1 MKIHLLG
8 RTGPRSLKGKAISSM
23 NAVKHGAFAK
33 TEVLPHEDVSER
45 RRLEKAIYQAL
56 RPQDAVQESLADQM
70 IDSLWSA
77 ERFKLRL
84 AMRQENIFA
93 HLTPAMLAE
102 LLEIPTEYRKFAPAY
117 LTSPNTKIAK
127 RDLKIPLRHYQQYQH
142 FCKHSQGV
150 KNYQMVFGIY
160 QDLFQGVH
168 DFIGKDYQVPFLL
181 ATGAGLELPW
191 QQQPQKV
198 EEILLKYAASLYYKL
213 HFDELRPKIRFWM
226 STWFFLDRVN
236 KQDADF
242 QDELVLREMNR
253 YQNLLQVYLK
263 YQKSIEGRSFTVP
276 KEDSKLEK
284 G

>member
-1 MKIHLLG
+1 
-8 RTGPRSLKGKAISSM
+8 
-23 NAVKHGAFAK
+23 
-33 TEVLPHEDVSER
+33 
-45 RRLEKAIYQAL
+45 
-56 RPQDAVQESLADQM
+56 VQESLADQM

-84 AMRQENIFA
+84 AMRQEKIFV

-102 LLEIPTEYRKFAPAY
+102 LLEIPTQYRKFAPGY

-127 RDLKIPLRHYQQYQH
+127 KDLKTPLRHYQQYQH
-142 FCKHSQGV
+142 LCHNSQGV

-168 DFIGKDYQVPFLL
+168 DFIGNDYQVPFLL
-181 ATGAGLELPW
+181 ITGAGLELPW

-198 EEILLKYAASLYYKL
+198 EEVLLKYAASLYYKL

-242 QDELVLREMNR
+242 QDELVLREFNR
-253 YQNLLQVYLK
+253 YQGLLNTYLK
-263 YQKSIEGRSFTVP
+263 LRKSMAMPNEVSM
-276 KEDSKLEK
+276 DSQSSSEK
-284 G
+284 GSRDETK